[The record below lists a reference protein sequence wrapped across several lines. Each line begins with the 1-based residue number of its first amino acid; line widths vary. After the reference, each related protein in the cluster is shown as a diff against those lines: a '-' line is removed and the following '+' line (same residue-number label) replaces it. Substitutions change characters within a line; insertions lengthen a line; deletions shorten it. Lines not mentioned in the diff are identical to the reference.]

1 MKNTLLVAATM
12 TLGMSISANAA
23 TISYSALNDGG
34 TGTNVVGTQPVGV
47 AAGLDAA
54 SVYDY
59 FLEPMLANNA
69 SGSTVSSSN
78 AAGVSLT
85 AYESTLASAGG
96 APATALGVDAGS
108 SVVYEA
114 SAANGGNGTQQGSA
128 GSSAWGVD
136 TSSVITS
143 ASRTV
148 LSFALNN
155 NLLGTFSAVLLDLE
169 GGALNAP
176 DAHVGVYDG
185 VTGNLITSE
194 TLSFDSATHGNNAEY
209 LFSFVGLPT
218 ASIISFF
225 VGDNDDNG
233 TGGTERIAAAD
244 FATFEIAAVPL
255 PMSSLL
261 LGAGLLSF
269 AGFRRRS

>member
-1 MKNTLLVAATM
+1 MKNALLIAATM
-12 TLGMSISANAA
+12 TFGMSLSANAA

-34 TGTNVVGTQPVGV
+34 TGSNTVGTQPVGV
-47 AAGLDAA
+47 AAGLNPALT
-54 SVYDY
+54 YDY

-69 SGSTVSSSN
+69 SGASVLSSN
-78 AAGVSLT
+78 AAGTSFT
-85 AYESTLASAGG
+85 AYESTFAGTG
-96 APATALGVDAGS
+96 GPAATAPGADAASG
-108 SVVYEA
+108 VVYEA
-114 SAANGGNGTQQGSA
+114 SAANGGNGTSQGSA
-128 GSSAWGVD
+128 ASNAWGVD
-136 TSSVITS
+136 TSTVISST
-143 ASRTV
+143 SRTV

-176 DAHVGVYDG
+176 DASVGVYDG
-185 VTGNLITSE
+185 VSGNLIASE
-194 TLSFDSATHGNNAEY
+194 TLSFDAATNGNNAEY
-209 LFSFVGLPT
+209 LFNFVGLPT

-225 VGDNDDNG
+225 VGDNDNNG
-233 TGGTERIAAAD
+233 SAGTERIAAAD

-269 AGFRRRS
+269 AGFRRRG